1 MSILGTRVVRTE
13 DPRLLTR
20 GGVYTDDLRLPELDG
35 AARITFVRSPIAHAR
50 ITGIDTGAALASP
63 GVVAVLTAADMDDIP
78 ALGSRPTTE
87 PWLATDRVRYV
98 GEAVAIV
105 LTEQGY
111 QGEDAAELVSVD
123 YDPLP
128 AVVDFDD
135 ALAGST
141 LLFDGTDSNVIRTGG
156 EAAPPG
162 AFDGCEVVV
171 RRTFPNQR
179 LAPLP
184 LEGRAAAARWAD
196 GRLTL
201 WASTQNAQL
210 ARDAL
215 AAAVGLDAA
224 AVRVVAPDV
233 GGGFGAKIAIERD
246 TIIVAWAA
254 KHTGRPVRWV
264 ETRNENLLGMV
275 HGRAQRH
282 TITIGGS
289 RDGRIL
295 GDQVGEMQLDQHGR
309 GCVGDIALRQHDML
323 AAADAVAIDEQ
334 APFAERR
341 VMDRRD
347 RDLRDELLGA
357 AAVGDE
363 IGDRADLDR
372 VRLREHDQLAHPR
385 HRAVVV
391 HDLADDA
398 GWAQARD
405 PREVDRGLRMAGADQ
420 GAPPRRAFN
429 GNTWPGVAMSCGC
442 VSGLMATA
450 IVRARS
456 AAEMPVVTPV
466 RASIEAVNA
475 VSNLAFCERA
485 IIGRPRCATRSL
497 VSARQMRP
505 RALRAMKLTTSAV
518 ANCAGMTR
526 SPSFSRSSSSTR
538 ITMRP
543 ACASAMISAAL
554 DM

>member
-13 DPRLLTR
+13 DPRLLTQ
-20 GGVYTDDLRLPELDG
+20 GGVYTDDLRIPELDG

-78 ALGSRPTTE
+78 AASGRPTTE
-87 PWLATDRVRYV
+87 PLLAADRVRYV

-105 LTEQGY
+105 VTEQGY

-128 AVVDFDD
+128 AVVDLDD
-135 ALAGST
+135 ALAGDT

-156 EAAPPG
+156 EPAPPG
-162 AFDGCEVVV
+162 TFDGCEVVV

-215 AAAVGLDAA
+215 AGAVGLDAA

-233 GGGFGAKIAIERD
+233 GGGFGAKIAVDRD

-254 KHTGRPVRWV
+254 KHLGRPVRWV

-295 GDQVGEMQLDQHGR
+295 AYHLDIVQDSGAYPRGATFLPGLTQLMASGVYDLAYCGSAFRSVLTNTMPIGAYRGAGRPEATAAIERAVDLFAAEIGMDPAEVRRQNLVAPEAFPYTTASGAVYDTGDY
-309 GCVGDIALRQHDML
+309 
-323 AAADAVAIDEQ
+323 AAALDAVLSGAGYAGLRDEQ
-334 APFAERR
+334 AQRR
-341 VMDRRD
+341 AGVR
-347 RDLRDELLGA
+347 A
-357 AAVGDE
+357 ARSSSASAWPPTWRSPPG
-363 IGDRADLDR
+363 
-372 VRLREHDQLAHPR
+372 
-385 HRAVVV
+385 
-391 HDLADDA
+391 
-398 GWAQARD
+398 
-405 PREVDRGLRMAGADQ
+405 MAGARHP
-420 GAPPRRAFN
+420 GWWWTPPARRRCTPAARR
-429 GNTWPGVAMSCGC
+429 TAR
-442 VSGLMATA
+442 AT
-450 IVRARS
+450 
-456 AAEMPVVTPV
+456 
-466 RASIEAVNA
+466 
-475 VSNLAFCERA
+475 
-485 IIGRPRCATRSL
+485 RPRSRCWSPTS
-497 VSARQMRP
+497 SASRW
-505 RALRAMKLTTSAV
+505 
-518 ANCAGMTR
+518 TR
-526 SPSFSRSSSSTR
+526 SP
-538 ITMRP
+538 
-543 ACASAMISAAL
+543 
-554 DM
+554 